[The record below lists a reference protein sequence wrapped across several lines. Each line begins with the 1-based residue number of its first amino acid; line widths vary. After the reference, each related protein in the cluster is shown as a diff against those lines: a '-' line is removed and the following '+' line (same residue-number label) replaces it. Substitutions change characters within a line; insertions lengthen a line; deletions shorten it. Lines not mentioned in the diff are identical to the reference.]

1 MTEKKFLDLDGLK
14 HYNSKLKNGT
24 VVVGKA
30 AAANQVP
37 STGIQWG
44 TDTVPLANIP
54 KAALERCYIVAN
66 DAARLAWTTA
76 QVQNGDTV
84 KVSDTNKMYF
94 VKDDT
99 KLNNENGYE
108 PYTSGTSVTV
118 QSVDWA
124 NVTNKPTKFIP
135 EDHGSNVVTS
145 LAGYTPNSPSV
156 NKLEVLHATDT
167 LNQALNKIS
176 KNILTLSQYVYM
188 RDLVNTNTKTKVQL
202 FDKVKGT
209 DTITS
214 YRVLDDRVSGGADI
228 NVGTLYETTD
238 TGKLRVVQV
247 IETYAIMDENRTS
260 VSYSTDGG
268 PKRYWRDIDLRN
280 GGTTPTWSEWKLC
293 IDKEL
298 ITLIEEKIKPTA
310 LPFDSYVNNPAIQLG
325 TANAGNIVYD
335 RARGKFLCFNEN
347 KYYPNWVGDEA
358 YGESSAEGI
367 IPNEKTLYYH
377 RTDGIVYV
385 FNKQGNSLD
394 SVTGNISRISDQEI
408 NDMING

>member
-66 DAARLAWTTA
+66 DAARLALTTA

-124 NVTNKPTKFIP
+124 NVTNKPTKFTP
-135 EDHGSNVVTS
+135 EEHGSNLVTS
-145 LAGYTPNSPSV
+145 LTGYTPSSPPE
-156 NKLEVLHATDT
+156 NKLGVLHATDT

-176 KNILTLSQYVYM
+176 RNILTLSQYVYIK
-188 RDLVNTNTKTKVQL
+188 DLIKPNTETRVQL
-202 FDKVKGT
+202 LDKVKGT

-214 YRVLDDRVSGGADI
+214 YRVLDDRASGGADI
-228 NVGTLYETTD
+228 NVGTLYEFTD
-238 TGKLRVVQV
+238 VSRFRVV
-247 IETYAIMDENRTS
+247 
-260 VSYSTDGG
+260 
-268 PKRYWRDIDLRN
+268 
-280 GGTTPTWSEWKLC
+280 
-293 IDKEL
+293 
-298 ITLIEEKIKPTA
+298 
-310 LPFDSYVNNPAIQLG
+310 
-325 TANAGNIVYD
+325 
-335 RARGKFLCFNEN
+335 
-347 KYYPNWVGDEA
+347 
-358 YGESSAEGI
+358 
-367 IPNEKTLYYH
+367 
-377 RTDGIVYV
+377 
-385 FNKQGNSLD
+385 
-394 SVTGNISRISDQEI
+394 
-408 NDMING
+408 